1 MKNFLTISVAA
12 FLMAGSGAFAATRQ
26 VTLTVPTMDC
36 ATCPVTIK
44 VALLKVPGVTRAV
57 VSYARRNAVVT
68 FDDAKTNVA
77 ELTKAT
83 DSAGYPSFLA
93 DSESR

>member
-1 MKNFLTISVAA
+1 VKRILSVIAA
-12 FLMAGSGAFAATRQ
+12 ALLMGGGCAFAATRQ

-44 VALLKVPGVTRAV
+44 VALLKVPGVNRAV
-57 VSYARRNAVVT
+57 VSYARRNAIVT
-68 FDDAKTNVA
+68 FDDAKTSVT

-83 DSAGYPSFLA
+83 DAAGYPSFLA
-93 DSESR
+93 DGEAR